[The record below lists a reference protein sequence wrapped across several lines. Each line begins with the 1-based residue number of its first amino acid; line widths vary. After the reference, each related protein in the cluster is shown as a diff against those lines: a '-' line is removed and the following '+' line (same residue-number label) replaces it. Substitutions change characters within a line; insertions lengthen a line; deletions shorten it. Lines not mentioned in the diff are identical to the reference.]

1 MGHLHQT
8 NKNIRSTQPTLDKTR
23 YKECEP
29 STHESLHI
37 SKIWKTQLIFAVLEK
52 MVRVYTDQTGQLPI
66 TSSKV
71 NNYLCL
77 LYEYCEK
84 TIITDPLKN

>member
-37 SKIWKTQLIFAVLEK
+37 SKIWKTQLIFAALEK
-52 MVRVYTDQTGQLPI
+52 WYASTLTKQVSYLLLQARETITYASFMTLVR
-66 TSSKV
+66 K
-71 NNYLCL
+71 
-77 LYEYCEK
+77 K
-84 TIITDPLKN
+84 